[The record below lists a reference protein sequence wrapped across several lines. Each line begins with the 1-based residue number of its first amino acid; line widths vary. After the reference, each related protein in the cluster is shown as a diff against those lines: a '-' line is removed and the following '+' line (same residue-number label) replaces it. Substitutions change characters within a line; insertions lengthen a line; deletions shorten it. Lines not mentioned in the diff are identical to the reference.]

1 MKDTFEKVEGLT
13 DHLKEYINT
22 RIELAKLHLAEKA
35 SLVISDLIA
44 FFIVAIL
51 FLLVLVF
58 GSIAGAWA
66 LSSWIG
72 KPYAGFLIVAGLY
85 LLLGLIVWVSR
96 SRFIRFPIMNALI
109 RQLHKED
116 DHQEKN

>member
-1 MKDTFEKVEGLT
+1 MFEKVEELT
-13 DHLKEYINT
+13 DHLKEYVNT
-22 RIELAKLHLAEKA
+22 RVELAKLQLAEKA

-44 FFIVAIL
+44 FCIVAIL

-72 KPYAGFLIVAGLY
+72 KPYSGFLIVAGLY
-85 LLLGLIVWVSR
+85 LLLAIIVWAFR
-96 SRFIRFPIMNALI
+96 SRFIRLPLMNALI
-109 RQLHKED
+109 RQLHKVD
-116 DHQEKN
+116 DDDQQEKS